1 MNGNGQ
7 YFGLSAVIPAEI
19 RMEMDNILNYD
30 ESQNWVANKEFGL
43 LDEEREVARTRA
55 KKYKIQT
62 RIV

>member
-1 MNGNGQ
+1 M
-7 YFGLSAVIPAEI
+7 IPAEI

-30 ESQNWVANKEFGL
+30 ESQNWVANREWL

-55 KKYKIQT
+55 KKYKIQM